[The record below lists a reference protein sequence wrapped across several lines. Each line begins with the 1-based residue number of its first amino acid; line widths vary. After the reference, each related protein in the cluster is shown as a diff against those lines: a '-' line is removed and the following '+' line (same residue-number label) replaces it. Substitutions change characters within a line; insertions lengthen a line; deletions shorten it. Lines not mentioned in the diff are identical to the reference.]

1 MSKEPYETYAWL
13 GISDFGNDPSLVTKV
28 IGLDPSE
35 SYVKGD
41 PWRGE
46 VKRFSSAWI
55 LKSPAD
61 KTESLEEILGQLFE
75 ILRTQE
81 AGVIE
86 AGQRFSAEIGVAAY
100 FRQGLPIM
108 NLSSVLVKQI
118 ADYGCSLDID
128 TYQL

>member
-1 MSKEPYETYAWL
+1 MSKDPYETFAWL
-13 GISDFGNDPSLVTKV
+13 GISDFGKDPRRVTQV
-28 IGLDPSE
+28 VGLEPSE

-46 VKRFSSAWI
+46 IKRFSSAWI
-55 LKSPAD
+55 LNSPAD
-61 KTESLEEILGQLFE
+61 KTESLEKVLGKLFE
-75 ILRTQE
+75 ILRTKE

-100 FRQGLPIM
+100 FRESLPIL